1 MRAAVDFFPALRYKP
16 EMIFRGDWLA
26 VAPGDFLGGLMPE
39 QKETWIQ
46 LVALTA
52 TVLAVL
58 AAIAALRSSS
68 YSTRVQIATT
78 REANQWA
85 YYQSKSI
92 KEHSYTLNRDLL
104 AAVRLQET
112 KNPKAQKF
120 LADKIKEYE
129 GEMARYEKE
138 KYQIKKDA
146 EDLIKEQEG
155 YKLKNGNFALAVM
168 LLQIAIMCSA
178 VGALIKKKIMWLM
191 GLILGGWGIYYFVMG
206 LLR

>member
-1 MRAAVDFFPALRYKP
+1 
-16 EMIFRGDWLA
+16 
-26 VAPGDFLGGLMPE
+26 MPE

-58 AAIAALRSSS
+58 AAIAALRASS
-68 YSTRVQIATT
+68 YSTKVQLATT
-78 REANQWA
+78 QEANQWA

-92 KEHSYTLNRDLL
+92 KEHSYTLNRDIL
-104 AAVRLQET
+104 AAVRLLET

-120 LADKIKEYE
+120 LNGKIKEYE
-129 GEMARYEKE
+129 DEIARYDKE
-138 KYQIKKDA
+138 KDQIKKSA
-146 EDLIKEQEG
+146 EDINKEQEG
-155 YKLKNGNFALAVM
+155 YKQKNGDFALAVM

-178 VGALIKKKIMWLM
+178 VGALIKKKIMWLL

-206 LLR
+206 FFR